1 MSINRQYFTT
11 SNETTVSVTSAST
24 TISEANSLRSFFYIS
39 NPSAGDVYISL
50 GNTAEIGKGIYLP
63 SGSAYE
69 FSSQYGNLFQGNIF
83 AVTEGTLTRVVSVVE
98 GSGV

>member
-11 SNETTVSVTSAST
+11 ANEKTVSVTSAST
-24 TISEANSLRSFFYIS
+24 TISEANSLRSFCYVA
-39 NPSAGDVYISL
+39 NPSAAAVYISL
-50 GNTAEIGKGIYLP
+50 GNTAVVGKGIYLP

-69 FSSQYGNLFQGNIF
+69 FSSQYGNLFQGNIY
-83 AVTEGTLTRVVSVVE
+83 AITEGTLTRVVSVVE